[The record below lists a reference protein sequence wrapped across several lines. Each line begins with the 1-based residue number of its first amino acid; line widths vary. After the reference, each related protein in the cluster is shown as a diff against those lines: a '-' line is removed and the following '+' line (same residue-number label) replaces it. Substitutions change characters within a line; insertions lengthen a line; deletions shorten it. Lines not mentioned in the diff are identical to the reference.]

1 MNYSAHILFTLL
13 IIAFIV
19 VSTMTKHYR
28 PDSGIWRYVSAIV
41 LRTVQ
46 SKPFKSVFNTLKMK
60 LKRLSTRIKRI
71 PLFCKHRNRG
81 NLITAIIFLLFLNS
95 MAGYNMAYTHIHKN
109 GYTGF
114 EDNIAF
120 QWKYISLARVINNP
134 EINTNE
140 DDITKAMCL
149 LNSCQRTY
157 NTGYIFL
164 YQTRIKNSYKRLYKL
179 CSKQIAKHGI
189 NNAVD
194 PAKETSYMRYQTCTK
209 QLVK

>member
-1 MNYSAHILFTLL
+1 MQIIYKSKKPMKYSAHILFTLL
-13 IIAFIV
+13 IVAFIV

-95 MAGYNMAYTHIHKN
+95 MAGYNMAYI
-109 GYTGF
+109 
-114 EDNIAF
+114 
-120 QWKYISLARVINNP
+120 R
-134 EINTNE
+134 
-140 DDITKAMCL
+140 
-149 LNSCQRTY
+149 
-157 NTGYIFL
+157 
-164 YQTRIKNSYKRLYKL
+164 NSYKRIYKL
-179 CSKQIAKHGI
+179 CPKQIAKHGI

-209 QLVK
+209 QLVI